1 MSECPIMPE
10 TRGSES
16 EVQSDVRSDLR
27 EVSPTEIRA
36 ELRKIL
42 TSQRFRHA
50 EQLRNF
56 LSYIVEK
63 TLAGHGD
70 ELKESVV
77 AMEAFQ
83 RGSSFDP
90 RLDAFVRVQAG
101 RLRTALAEYYEGE
114 SRGDAVRIDIP
125 KGSYTPVFSRCG
137 PSPGVVPAG
146 TPVLPRANR
155 ASTKKTAVA
164 IAASVLILSVA
175 GWFVAMGK
183 LPPFRSRQTP
193 SLAERGTIVVA
204 DFDNATGDP
213 VFDGTIKQALLMDLE
228 QSPALYLLPEQ
239 RVQETLRLMAHPP
252 GQAISA
258 GVARELC
265 QRAGGQAALS
275 GSIAGMGTLYVIGL
289 TAVDCASGEVLAREQ
304 VRATGKEQ
312 VLAAVDKAAVDLR
325 ARLGESLAS
334 LQKYD
339 TPLEQATTPSLKALQ
354 AYSEG
359 ISIRNAQGDTESVP
373 YFQRAIELDST
384 FAMAYDRLGVVWW
397 GSLKF
402 SSAAGNFRKA
412 FALREHVSQRERF
425 HIESCYYH
433 FVTGEFDKT
442 LGVYQ
447 QWQREYPRDSVPH
460 TGAAMIHEAIG
471 EYEHA
476 VSELQEALKLNPNV
490 AYNYTNLAQ
499 ALLSLDRRQEARF
512 TLDDMQRHNLSEPDQ
527 FLARYQLAFL
537 EGDAAEMQ
545 RQAALASDNPETS
558 EILLLVRAQTEAC
571 RGRVGEMRRL
581 VRQAIELATT
591 LREGERAAMWQA
603 YGALMEAEFGNRDE
617 ARQQA
622 ASALRLSDSRDTRIL
637 AALALARA
645 GESTQAQML
654 AAKLRQEFP
663 TDTTLN
669 GYWLPVIEAAKQLHA
684 GDAGRALA
692 ALEAAKQYELG
703 QSSIFQVTAFGPM
716 YPVYLRGEAFLLSKQ
731 GEEAAAEF
739 QSIIAHPGLIQN
751 FPFAELAH
759 LELARALVLQGD
771 RDKARGAYREFLARW
786 KDADAGT
793 LAVTVAKMELGRL
806 GAD

>member
-1 MSECPIMPE
+1 MPE

-16 EVQSDVRSDLR
+16 EVQSDVGSHAR
-27 EVSPTEIRA
+27 EVSPSEIRA

-42 TSQRFRHA
+42 TSQRFRNA

-114 SRGDAVRIDIP
+114 SRGDAVRIEIP

-137 PSPGVVPAG
+137 PSPDVVPAG
-146 TPVLPRANR
+146 TPALPRANR
-155 ASTKKTAVA
+155 ASTRKTAIA

-183 LPPFRSRQTP
+183 LSPFRFRQTP

-204 DFDNATGDP
+204 DFDNTTGDP
-213 VFDGTIKQALLMDLE
+213 VFDGTIKQALLTDLD

-239 RVQETLRLMAHPP
+239 RLQETLRLMARPA
-252 GQAISA
+252 GQPITNA
-258 GVARELC
+258 VARELC
-265 QRAGGQAALS
+265 QRAGGQAVLS

-289 TAVDCASGEVLAREQ
+289 TATDCVSAEVLAREQ
-304 VRATGKEQ
+304 VRAAGKEQ
-312 VLAAVDKAAVDLR
+312 VLPAVDKAAVDLR

-359 ISIRNAQGDTESVP
+359 MVVRNTQGDLESVP
-373 YFQRAIELDST
+373 YFQRAIELDPT
-384 FAMAYDRLGVVWW
+384 FAMAYNRLGGVWFDT
-397 GSLKF
+397 LKF
-402 SSAAGNFRKA
+402 NSAAENFRKA
-412 FALREHVSQRERF
+412 FALRQRVSQRERF
-425 HIESCYYH
+425 YIESRYYH
-433 FVTGEFDKT
+433 FVTGELEKT
-442 LGVYQ
+442 LSVYQ
-447 QWQREYPRDSVPH
+447 QWAREFPRDSVPH
-460 TGAAMIHEAIG
+460 TGSGMVHNALG
-471 EYEHA
+471 EYERA
-476 VSELQEALKLNPNV
+476 VSEFHEALQLNPNL
-490 AYNYTNLAQ
+490 AYNYTNLAEV
-499 ALLSLDRRQEARF
+499 LLNLDRGQEARVI
-512 TLDDMQRHNLSEPDQ
+512 LQNMQGRNLSDPDQ
-527 FLARYQLAFL
+527 YITRYQLAFL
-537 EGDAAEMQ
+537 EGNTPEMQ
-545 RQAALASDNPETS
+545 RQAALASGKPEAA
-558 EILLLVRAQTEAC
+558 EILLLSRAQTEAC

-622 ASALRLSDSRDTRIL
+622 ASALRRSDSRDTRIL

-645 GESTQAQML
+645 GESNQAQML
-654 AAKLRQEFP
+654 AAKLKQEFP
-663 TDTTLN
+663 AGTTLN

-751 FPFAELAH
+751 FPFARLAH

-771 RDKARGAYREFLARW
+771 RDKARGTYREFLARW

-806 GAD
+806 GTD